1 MFEDLEH
8 AALMAGIRKGLKQA
22 FIEAG
27 EKARHPY
34 RGNQFGKDK
43 GTGKGSGTSG
53 EVTSPAYRHTKEA
66 QPDSYGDKGFHP
78 KRSGSMP
85 QPKGPINDAI
95 NKAGFTYD
103 KGLGTSDWP
112 EGGER
117 RIYVNK
123 RQDVLQVASPG
134 WSLTTQAGKGL
145 AGGPDKKSLLKHLEI
160 K

>member
-66 QPDSYGDKGFHP
+66 QPGDYVVT
-78 KRSGSMP
+78 
-85 QPKGPINDAI
+85 NDASR
-95 NKAGFTYD
+95 K
-103 KGLGTSDWP
+103 GTS
-112 EGGER
+112 R
-117 RIYVNK
+117 
-123 RQDVLQVASPG
+123 
-134 WSLTTQAGKGL
+134 WSGQEVVVKAFG
-145 AGGPDKKSLLKHLEI
+145 D
-160 K
+160 